1 MLRALLALAFAL
13 TAAAAQAQAPA
24 DNLADGRSG
33 KIHFKSVT
41 PTGGF
46 NLVRGGTI
54 PEAVV
59 FGTLML
65 PQGTASLPAVVV
77 AHGSG
82 GVRYERE
89 FTWARRLVAQGYAAF
104 VVDSFTPRRIS
115 QTATDQ
121 SRLPT
126 AANVADALA
135 ALKLLATHPR
145 IDPARIAVIGFSKGG
160 QVALYTSLEP
170 YRAAVIKDP
179 KLKFAAHIAL
189 YPYCNDWQIS
199 EHLTGAPVLMLL
211 GGRDDYTPAKPCIEY
226 SGWLRGKGAPIET
239 VIYPRGGHQFDSSRT
254 PRYLANMVTGR
265 NCHSIVDFDN
275 FRVTLRPSGEDITP
289 RARNYFATCS
299 TRGATIGGD
308 PEARVKAPA
317 DVAAFLKKAFGN

>member
-41 PTGGF
+41 PTSGF

-89 FTWARRLVAQGYAAF
+89 FTWARWLVAQGYAAF

-211 GGRDDYTPAKPCIEY
+211 GGRDDYTPAKP
-226 SGWLRGKGAPIET
+226 LRTKLMDQISRLGFQQQRITMLGQQHRPGFRTTCGAKATQFTRRLLAPSIHSMAEPDSHKIT
-239 VIYPRGGHQFDSSRT
+239 GGLIH
-254 PRYLANMVTGR
+254 MVRQT
-265 NCHSIVDFDN
+265 SK
-275 FRVTLRPSGEDITP
+275 P
-289 RARNYFATCS
+289 
-299 TRGATIGGD
+299 
-308 PEARVKAPA
+308 
-317 DVAAFLKKAFGN
+317 